1 MSSLESDLA
10 GKTALV
16 TGAGVRLGRATA
28 LTLSAEGI
36 NVVAHYNASRD
47 GAEETASEARAVGVE
62 AWTVQAD
69 LDDETAVNTLF
80 DRAVAAAGAIDILIN
95 NASIFPGNRLADFT
109 RAELDTNVRINAMAP
124 LIVARAFVA
133 QFEPSGALANQEGAI
148 VNFLDTRISEYDR
161 NHVAYHLSKR
171 MLHSLTRI
179 MAIEFAPE
187 VRVNAVA
194 PGLILPPPDKDEAYL
209 EKLARRIPLQRT
221 GSAGDV
227 TDAVVYLLRSRFV
240 TGQVLFVDGGQN
252 LNGSVYG

>member
-1 MSSLESDLA
+1 MSKLESDLA

-28 LTLSAEGI
+28 LALSAEGI
-36 NVVAHYNASRD
+36 NVVAHYNTSRD
-47 GAEETASEARAVGVE
+47 GAEQTAADARAAGVD

-69 LDDETAVNTLF
+69 LDDQTALEALF
-80 DRAVAAAGAIDILIN
+80 DRAVGAAGAIDILIN
-95 NASIFPGNRLADFT
+95 NASIFPGSRLVDFT
-109 RAELDTNVRINAMAP
+109 QADLDTNVWINAMAP
-124 LIVARAFVA
+124 LVVARHFAA
-133 QFEPSGALANQEGAI
+133 QFEPSGALADGEGAI

-171 MLHSLTRI
+171 MLHSLTRL
-179 MAIEFAPE
+179 MAIEFAPA

-194 PGLILPPPDKDEAYL
+194 PGLILPPPDKDAAYL

-221 GSAGDV
+221 GCAVDV
-227 TDAVVYLLRSRFV
+227 TNAVVYLLRSPFV
-240 TGQVLFVDGGQN
+240 TGQILFVDGGQN